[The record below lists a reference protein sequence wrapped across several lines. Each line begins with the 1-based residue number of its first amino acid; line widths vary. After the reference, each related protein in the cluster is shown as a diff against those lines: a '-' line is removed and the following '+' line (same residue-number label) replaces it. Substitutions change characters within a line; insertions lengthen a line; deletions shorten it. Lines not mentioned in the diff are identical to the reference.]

1 MFSNKPVKTIE
12 LQFDG
17 IYKYFD
23 SNDELHLVMY
33 VRPDSDKKH
42 FIFKKTDG
50 NEFAARNGQAYYE
63 KLIHKK
69 INQLV

>member
-1 MFSNKPVKTIE
+1 MVLTMFSNKPVKTIE

-23 SNDELHLVMY
+23 SNDELHLIMY
-33 VRPDSDKKH
+33 VRPDSGKKY

-50 NEFAARNGQAYYE
+50 KELRLAASIIPELKR
-63 KLIHKK
+63 I
-69 INQLV
+69 

>member
-1 MFSNKPVKTIE
+1 MILTMFSNKPVKTIE

-50 NEFAARNGQAYYE
+50 KELRLAASIIPELKR
-63 KLIHKK
+63 I
-69 INQLV
+69 